1 MQPDFFEADYTQLTE
16 AIFVVVL
23 LSFIIER
30 VLAVV
35 FEHALYKKYLDGKG
49 LSAPIS
55 VALSF
60 LVCRSF
66 HFDLLAVMFKDQA
79 AGLLGTILTA
89 MLISGGSKGTMQLMN
104 YFIEALKLR
113 ANALQ
118 VQNAKFAPKGKKS

>member
-35 FEHALYKKYLDGKG
+35 FEHELYKKYLDGKG
-49 LSAPIS
+49 ISAPIA
-55 VALSF
+55 VVLSF
-60 LVCRSF
+60 FVCRQF
-66 HFDLLAVMFKDQA
+66 HFDLPAIMFKNPQESF
-79 AGLLGTILTA
+79 LGILLTA

-104 YFIEALKLR
+104 FFIEALKSR

-118 VQNAKFAPKGKKS
+118 AQNAKFTSKGKKS